1 MSSKKYKVK
10 HLEAL
15 MRDEDIK
22 VLGLQETWL
31 NDEILETE
39 THIEGY
45 VNYRQDRGGDRKGGG
60 TSTYISTSLSVTR
73 HESYSNTVCDCVYV
87 EIEEINVGVINLY
100 RPPSS
105 DANSFEDILKQ
116 IKEWTDQTT
125 KEIVLIGDLDF
136 PDQSS

>member
-1 MSSKKYKVK
+1 MRGANEKIHKVKLATLNIANLMSKKKYKVK

-15 MRDEDIK
+15 MRDKDIK
-22 VLGLQETWL
+22 VICLQETWL

-60 TSTYISTSLSVTR
+60 TSTYISSSLSVTR

-87 EIEEINVGVINLY
+87 EIEEINVGVINIY

-105 DANSFEDILKQ
+105 DVNS
-116 IKEWTDQTT
+116 
-125 KEIVLIGDLDF
+125 
-136 PDQSS
+136 